1 MKRILFIALFIS
13 IAMSN
18 AWSQFKIGVR
28 AGVTSSSIS
37 ASDITVPNE
46 YTIETLNNSKVGL
59 QIGLMSQIKLGGL
72 FIQPEVLIATSGG
85 EVRVNDLVN
94 NTSVVKDQKFTKID
108 IPVLVGVK
116 MGPLRLGIGPVASM
130 VLKSKSELTDID
142 KFDDKFKSATF
153 GYQAGVGL
161 DIWKIALD
169 LKYEGNLSRLGDQ
182 VTISGKNYSFDSRGH
197 QIIFGVGFLF

>member
-1 MKRILFIALFIS
+1 MKRILFIVLFIS

-18 AWSQFKIGVR
+18 VWGLFKIGVR

-108 IPVLVGVK
+108 IPVLVGIK